1 MKITFYSVSCKLFVV
16 SVLLLSAC
24 SKDDDLE
31 SPVVIPDAVITGISP
46 TIGTK
51 TSIINL
57 YGSNFGIDK
66 SVVEV
71 FFNGKEAEILEV
83 NDTQIKAIVPSKAF
97 SGTVSLVVREKRLEG
112 PRFEYLISDVQ
123 LSTFAGTGVKGT
135 ADGPVGNATFFFPR
149 GLSFDASGNLFFTDL
164 GNSTVRK
171 ISALGVVS
179 TLAGSPANNDF
190 ADGSGS
196 NARFNFPVGIAVAK
210 DGTIFVADEFNHRI
224 RKITPAGV
232 VSTFA
237 GTTPGFTNGTG
248 TNARFSNPRG
258 IAIDTEGTLYIADTG
273 NNRIRKIT
281 PSGVVSTLAGSNA
294 GFADATGT
302 EALFNNPE
310 SLVLD
315 PDGNLLVTDRQNQ
328 RIRKITPAGVVTTFA
343 GTGNVGFVD
352 GAAGNAFF
360 NFPRGIAID
369 AESNVYIADTGN
381 HRIRKISSSGIVSTL
396 AGSSRGFTNSVGVAA
411 LFNQPTD
418 LVLTPNRDLI
428 ITDSNNNVIRLL
440 VQD

>member
-1 MKITFYSVSCKLFVV
+1 MKTTFSSVSCKIFLFT
-16 SVLLLSAC
+16 VLLLSAC

-31 SPVVIPDAVITGISP
+31 RPVVIPDAVFTGINP
-46 TIGTK
+46 TLGTK
-51 TSIINL
+51 TSIINFN
-57 YGSNFGIDK
+57 GSNFGIDK

-83 NDTQIKAIVPSKAF
+83 NDTQIKALVPSKAF
-97 SGTVSLVVREKRLEG
+97 SGTVSLVVRGQRLEG

-149 GLSFDASGNLFFTDL
+149 GLSFDDSGNLFFTDL
-164 GNSTVRK
+164 GNSTIRK
-171 ISALGVVS
+171 ISTSGVVS
-179 TLAGSPANNDF
+179 TLAGSPAINDF

-237 GTTPGFTNGTG
+237 GATPGFSDGTG
-248 TNARFSNPRG
+248 ANARFSNPRG
-258 IAIDTEGTLYIADTG
+258 IAIDAEGTLYIADTG

-302 EALFNNPE
+302 QALFNNPE
-310 SLVLD
+310 SLALD

-352 GAAGNAFF
+352 GPAGNAFF

-381 HRIRKISSSGIVSTL
+381 HRIRKISSSSIVSTL
-396 AGSSRGFTNSVGVAA
+396 AGSSRGFTNGVGVAA

-428 ITDSNNNVIRLL
+428 ITDSNNNVLRLL